1 MARKKT
7 ACLTKHALRLAQNS
21 KHPLFLFSL
30 TGAELLAVA
39 DISKVGRND
48 AGALLGYQRDE
59 VKRHVRDIAG
69 YLDGEDVLFPNS
81 IILALSSAVAF
92 RSSVDVDD
100 AAVMA
105 GTLEI
110 PVPRDGE
117 VKPAWIVD
125 GQQRALA
132 LSRSRRSDWPVPVNG
147 FVADDIEVQRD
158 QFLRVNNS
166 RPLPRGLIIELLPG
180 TTAVPPRG
188 LGARRLPSTLCD
200 LLARDPASPFF
211 GLIRRPSTP
220 AARRKAAV
228 VADTGVVKMLEES
241 LTTPSGCLFPF
252 HNLSSGE
259 TDFDSL
265 WRVLVAYWSAVRAIF
280 PEAWG
285 RPPVA
290 SRLMHGTGIRAMGRL
305 MDRVMSAF
313 DPKDPQLATRAEQE
327 LQVVAPACHWTA
339 GRWDDLGLDWNEIQN
354 VPRHLKLVSNFLVR
368 AYLHGRGGGV

>member
-1 MARKKT
+1 M
-7 ACLTKHALRLAQNS
+7 Q
-21 KHPLFLFSL
+21 
-30 TGAELLAVA
+30 
-39 DISKVGRND
+39 
-48 AGALLGYQRDE
+48 
-59 VKRHVRDIAG
+59 RHVRDIAG

-92 RSSVDVDD
+92 RPSGDVDG
-100 AAVMA
+100 AAVVA

-110 PVPRDGE
+110 PVPREGE
-117 VKPAWIVD
+117 GKPAWIVD

-147 FVADDIEVQRD
+147 FVTDDIEVQRD

-180 TTAVPPRG
+180 TSTVPPRG
-188 LGARRLPSTLCD
+188 LGVRRLPSTLCD

-220 AARRKAAV
+220 ADRRKAAV

-241 LTTPSGCLFPF
+241 LATPSGCLFPF

-265 WRVLVAYWSAVRAIF
+265 WRVLVAYWSAVRAVF

-313 DPKDPQLATRAEQE
+313 DPKDHQLAAHAEQE
-327 LQVVAPACHWTA
+327 LQVIVPACRWTT

-368 AYLHGRGGGV
+368 AYLHGRGAGA